1 MPAGKTENIKQV
13 RLSQLFPFERHPF
26 KVNNDT
32 KMQETVE
39 SIKQYGVCLLYTS
52 DAADE

>member
-26 KVNNDT
+26 KVNNDAEML
-32 KMQETVE
+32 KIVE
-39 SIKQYGVCLLYTS
+39 SVK
-52 DAADE
+52 